1 MAEPTIDPTTFAE
14 LQDAV
19 GAEFISELIDTFLE
33 EAPPMFNEARDALA
47 ARDAGR
53 FRRAAH
59 SLKSNANTFGA
70 FPFGAM
76 ARDIELKGMSPDPLV
91 DQTALDALTAEYAR
105 VASAL
110 KGLRNG

>member
-1 MAEPTIDPTTFAE
+1 MAEPTIDLVAFAE
-14 LQDAV
+14 LQQAA

-33 EAPPMFNEARDALA
+33 EAPTMLDELRDASA
-47 ARDAGR
+47 ARDAER

-70 FPFGAM
+70 FTLGAM
-76 ARDIELKGMSPDPLV
+76 ARDLEMKGLSSD
-91 DQTALDALTAEYAR
+91 DGAETAALDALTSEYSR

-110 KGLRNG
+110 KALRHA